1 MLPSEQSLGWKL
13 HPCTGMHE
21 STVQGLPSLQ
31 VMAMLWHVPC
41 SQESVVQAVKRL
53 SETYPMLDKGK
64 MLGETADLVAQHIV
78 QGRDAAEV
86 IDELERVFRRF
97 YDELMAGRE

>member
-41 SQESVVQAVKRL
+41 SQESVVQAPWPPTL
-53 SETYPMLDKGK
+53 SSQS
-64 MLGETADLVAQHIV
+64 ALVVHGGPFFPGQPAMSLCWHSAVFGLQVSVV
-78 QGRDAAEV
+78 Q
-86 IDELERVFRRF
+86 
-97 YDELMAGRE
+97 